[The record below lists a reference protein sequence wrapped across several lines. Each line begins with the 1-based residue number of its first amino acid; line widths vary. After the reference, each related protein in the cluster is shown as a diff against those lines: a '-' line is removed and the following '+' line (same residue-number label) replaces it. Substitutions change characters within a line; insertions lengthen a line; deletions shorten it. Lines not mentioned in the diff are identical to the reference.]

1 MERWKMHR
9 LGFVNFWLYDAEEF
23 DLEDGHLLLRGANAS
38 GKSITTQ
45 SFIPF
50 LLDGNKS
57 PERLDPFGSRDR
69 RMDFYLLGDG
79 EREESTGY
87 LYLEFKKKG
96 LEEYLTIG
104 VGMRA
109 QKGKNIDFW
118 GFCLCD
124 GRRIIPSQVQLY
136 QTVGNQRIPL
146 SKQKLKNLL
155 GDSDN
160 WAESPGTYKQLVND
174 RVFQFRDIR
183 QYDQLIQLLVKVRA
197 PKLSKEAFRPSE
209 VKKVLNDSLQVLTDE
224 DLSAIVSTME
234 RMDDLEDTLQ
244 DYHAAMRDAMTIRNE
259 YTRYNQFVLGRKGQA
274 YLNALG
280 RTERL
285 RNSLKDAQEKL
296 ETLKAELQRQTVL
309 GNEAGVRLEQAKAR
323 REAMGN
329 DDIAEKHRQMEME
342 EERRKQLEQ
351 QCSVTERQL
360 ESVRCDI
367 DKNELKLREQTQSR
381 EDGRVGLHGDV
392 RRLDECNGILDLGNS
407 HRNYTDNLKA
417 ERLTDKDQRT
427 LQKALNDRKKLISEA
442 SVCLQKVQ
450 QAQADYDIACQALD
464 QALAATESAKREL
477 RDAEQQDQEERDRL
491 IEAILSRQSTNQ
503 ELVFSQPD
511 LLTLRKAV
519 TQYHSPG
526 DWSSVRQLIDECH
539 SQRQGQLMG
548 EKLSS
553 EQALREAQAVA
564 DRISRD
570 LDKVRNQPEP
580 VPPRSPQIEATRIF
594 LAMQG
599 IPCAPFYET
608 VEFQSELSEEARDLL
623 EAQLND
629 AGLLDALVVS
639 EEDRQSLAGLLTEYP
654 DRFLIPGAPV
664 KDPITSLVADAS
676 SPLGNVAAQ
685 CLLGISRSD
694 LAANT
699 ALLPNGSFRNGA
711 IRGYSR
717 AETSAGFV
725 GAAARRANRERQLH
739 TLGEQL
745 RMAEQERDSRQN
757 EVDTLGSR
765 LKRLA
770 DEHSDMPTT
779 VDLDQALDLL
789 EQARQ
794 KSARAEED
802 QIKKT
807 DTEQEAK
814 RQLTRL
820 EQESRERSRELPYA
834 RTADAYEEAS
844 AAADDYGDL
853 LSELYGNWNKLQY
866 IIQSVA
872 YLTDNIDGQRDIED
886 GMQKNRISQKRMLE
900 ASGAKIRQIQEY
912 LNLPENQE
920 RARIISELES
930 EITKQDGV
938 RRNSEKEISALNVK
952 IEDSELEVE
961 RDNQDLLTSVCSEH
975 NLEKYFSED
984 LSLGFPMMCDG
995 LPLPQYARQA
1005 QSGIPAADR
1014 ERTLEKMGESLQN
1027 NYQQH
1032 NNSLLKYMPRI
1043 ETVFDAPFQVG
1054 VLRQR
1059 LVITFQKDGKELSL
1073 YQFIEELKNDIE
1085 LTEVVLE
1092 QKDRELFEDILTDT
1106 ISYKLRA
1113 RIEESQQ
1120 WSRDMSALMKRLDT
1134 SMGLTFS
1141 LDWKAKK
1148 AESAE
1153 ELDTAQLVIL
1163 LNKDRAL
1170 LTRADSQRVSSHFRA
1185 KIKKTRQDAEMRGE
1199 AINYADLIRD
1209 VLDYRTWYEFQLYYQ
1224 RTGEAKRELTD
1235 RSFNTFSGG
1244 EKAMAIYLPQFAAV
1258 SAQYQKAG
1266 PCCPILLALDEAFA
1280 GVDDKNIGAMFDLVH
1295 SLDFDYIMNSQ
1306 SLWGCYACVHS
1317 LDIAEFHRPAN
1328 AQVVT
1333 ILRYRWNGTERTLLE
1348 G

>member
-1 MERWKMHR
+1 MHR
-9 LGFVNFWLYDAEEF
+9 LGFVNFWLYDIEEF
-23 DLEDGHLLLRGANAS
+23 DLEDGHVLLRGANAS

-155 GDSDN
+155 NDSDN

-183 QYDQLIQLLVKVRA
+183 QYDQLIQLLIKVRA

-224 DLSAIVSTME
+224 DLSAMVSTME

-244 DYHAAMRDAMTIRNE
+244 DYRAAMRDAMTIRNE

-274 YLNALG
+274 YLNALS
-280 RTERL
+280 RTEHL
-285 RNSLKDAQEKL
+285 RNSLKDAQETL
-296 ETLKAELQRQTVL
+296 ETRKAELQEQTARCE
-309 GNEAGVRLEQAKAR
+309 EADVRLEQAKAR
-323 REAMGN
+323 REAMGY
-329 DDIAEKHRQMEME
+329 DDITEKRRQMEAE

-351 QCSVTERQL
+351 QYSDTERQL
-360 ESVRCDI
+360 EAIQCNI
-367 DKNELKLREQTQSR
+367 DKNELKLREQTQTR
-381 EDGRVGLHGDV
+381 EDARAGLRGDV
-392 RRLDECNGILDLGNS
+392 RRLDEYNSILDLGDA
-407 HRNYTDNLKA
+407 HRNYTDGLKA
-417 ERLTDKDQRT
+417 EHPTDADQRT

-442 SVCLQKVQ
+442 LASLQKVQ
-450 QAQADYDIACQALD
+450 QAQAGYDIACQALD
-464 QALAATESAKREL
+464 QALAATEATKREL

-519 TQYHSPG
+519 TQYRSPG
-526 DWSSVRQLIDECH
+526 DWSSVRQLIDDCH
-539 SQRQGQLMG
+539 SRRQGQLME

-553 EQALREAQAVA
+553 EQSLREAQSEV

-570 LDKVRNQPEP
+570 LDRVRSQPEP

-599 IPCAPFYET
+599 ISCVPFYET
-608 VEFQSELSEEARDLL
+608 VDFRPELSEKERDLL

-639 EEDRQSLAGLLTEYP
+639 EEHRQSLAGLLTEYP
-654 DRFLIPGAPV
+654 DRFLIPGTPV
-664 KDPITSLVADAS
+664 KNPVTSLVADAS
-676 SPLGNVAAQ
+676 SPLGSAAAQ
-685 CLLGISRSD
+685 CLLGISCSD
-694 LAANT
+694 LTANT
-699 ALLPNGSFRNGA
+699 ALLPDGSFRNGV
-711 IRGYSR
+711 IQGYSHV
-717 AETSAGFV
+717 EVSAGFV
-725 GAAARRANRERQLH
+725 GATARRANRERQIHALE
-739 TLGEQL
+739 EQL
-745 RMAEQERDSRQN
+745 RTAEQERDSKQN
-757 EVDTLGSR
+757 EVDALSSR
-765 LKRLA
+765 LKLLA
-770 DEHSDMPTT
+770 EERSAMPTT
-779 VDLDQALDLL
+779 IDLDQALDLL

-794 KSARAEED
+794 KNARAEEE
-802 QIKKT
+802 QMKKA
-807 DTEQEAK
+807 DAEQEAK
-814 RQLTRL
+814 RQLTSF
-820 EQESRERSRELPYA
+820 EQESREKSRELPYA

-844 AAADDYGDL
+844 DTADDYGNL
-853 LSELYGNWNKLQY
+853 LSELYGNWNKLRY

-872 YLTDNIDGQRDIED
+872 DLTDTIDGQRDIAD
-886 GMQKNRISQKRMLE
+886 GMQKKGIVEKRMLS
-900 ASGAKIRQIQEY
+900 ASDAKIQQIQKF

-920 RARIISELES
+920 RARMISELES
-930 EITKQDGV
+930 EIAEQSDIKN
-938 RRNSEKEISALNVK
+938 NSEINISALNVK
-952 IEDSELEVE
+952 VENAGLEVE
-961 RDNQDLLTSVCSEH
+961 RQNKDLLSSVFSEQD
-975 NLEKYFSED
+975 LEKYFSED
-984 LSLGFPMMCDG
+984 LSLGFTITRDD
-995 LPLPQYARQA
+995 LPLSQYARQA
-1005 QSGIPAADR
+1005 QSGIQAADR
-1014 ERTLEKMGESLQN
+1014 ERTPEKMGESLQN

-1043 ETVFDAPFQVG
+1043 ETIFDAPSQVG

-1059 LVITFQKDGKELSL
+1059 LVITLQKDGKELSL
-1073 YQFIEELKNDIE
+1073 YNFIEELKKDIE

-1120 WSRDMSALMKRLDT
+1120 WSLDMSALMKLLDT

-1148 AESAE
+1148 AEGTE
-1153 ELDTAQLVIL
+1153 ELDTAQLVML

-1170 LTRADSQRVSSHFRA
+1170 LTREDSQRVSSHFRA
-1185 KIKKTRQDAEMRGE
+1185 KIKKARQDAETREE
-1199 AINYADLIRD
+1199 AVNYADLIRE

-1224 RTGEAKRELTD
+1224 RKGETKRELTD

-1266 PCCPILLALDEAFA
+1266 SCCPMLLALDEAFA

-1306 SLWGCYACVHS
+1306 SLWGCYSCVHS
-1317 LDIAEFHRPAN
+1317 LDIAEFHRPGN